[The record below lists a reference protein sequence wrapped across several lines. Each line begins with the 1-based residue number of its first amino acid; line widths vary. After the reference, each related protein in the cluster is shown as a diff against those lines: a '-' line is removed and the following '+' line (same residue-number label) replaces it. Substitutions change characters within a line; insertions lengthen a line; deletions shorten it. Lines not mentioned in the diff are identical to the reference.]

1 MDDGFYKR
9 LLDNIYDGVY
19 YVDPSRMITY
29 WNKGAERI
37 SGYASKEVVGKRCLD
52 NILVHVDDSGTLLCL
67 GDCPLKCSID
77 DGKERETEAF
87 LQHKDGYRIPVAIRT
102 SPIKDAAGKTIGGL
116 EVFSDNTNMLSAR
129 TKLSKM
135 ELEALTDSLT
145 GLYNRRY
152 LDVSI
157 NSLFHNPQQKTN
169 AALLFLDIDHFKHVN
184 DTYGHAAGDQV
195 LVTISNA
202 LKHNT
207 RSTDMVGRWGG
218 EEFMVLVTD
227 IDADYLAGV
236 ANKLRIAIQ
245 ESKVQWGETKIKVT
259 VSIGATKIIQKDN
272 PSRLI
277 RRVDE
282 LLYQSKFEGRNR
294 VTIG

>member
-9 LLDNIYDGVY
+9 LLDNLYDGVY
-19 YVDPSRMITY
+19 YVDPNRTITY

-37 SGYASKEVVGKRCLD
+37 SGYASEDVVGKRCLD
-52 NILVHVDDSGTLLCL
+52 NILVHVDNGGTLLCL

-102 SPIKDAAGKTIGGL
+102 SPIRDAAGKTIGGL

-135 ELEALTDSLT
+135 EVEALTDSLT

-152 LDVSI
+152 LDVRI
-157 NSLFHNPQQKTN
+157 NSLLHNPQQKTN

-195 LVTISNA
+195 LITISNA

-227 IDADYLAGV
+227 IDAGYLAGV

-245 ESKVQWGETKIKVT
+245 ELKVQWGETKIKVT

-272 PSRLI
+272 HSRLM